1 MGGENRKIPI
11 FCWFCW
17 PRLISRELC
26 FMGYPGENRRLSE
39 DTVSTLEMHHAFRQ
53 QFRAELAGSLK
64 HEKATGWL
72 SRRSKGENSLLS
84 SYIKLLINSATRKSW
99 TRSRSRTYDAG
110 GRVIR
115 NSTLPRGW
123 NMRNVLFAIVFAIAF
138 GG

>member
-53 QFRAELAGSLK
+53 QFWAELAGSLK

-84 SYIKLLINSATRKSW
+84 SIIDEYARAAGVQDEQFNSR
-99 TRSRSRTYDAG
+99 
-110 GRVIR
+110 
-115 NSTLPRGW
+115 RG
-123 NMRNVLFAIVFAIAF
+123 
-138 GG
+138 

>member
-53 QFRAELAGSLK
+53 QFRAEPSGSLK

-84 SYIKLLINSATRKSW
+84 SIIAQPTYESRCFPVAVRYRYQRAVCLAEPCHRGGSSW
-99 TRSRSRTYDAG
+99 
-110 GRVIR
+110 
-115 NSTLPRGW
+115 W
-123 NMRNVLFAIVFAIAF
+123 
-138 GG
+138 

>member
-84 SYIKLLINSATRKSW
+84 RISNAWHYCRPDGSADLKLCMSS
-99 TRSRSRTYDAG
+99 
-110 GRVIR
+110 
-115 NSTLPRGW
+115 
-123 NMRNVLFAIVFAIAF
+123 
-138 GG
+138 